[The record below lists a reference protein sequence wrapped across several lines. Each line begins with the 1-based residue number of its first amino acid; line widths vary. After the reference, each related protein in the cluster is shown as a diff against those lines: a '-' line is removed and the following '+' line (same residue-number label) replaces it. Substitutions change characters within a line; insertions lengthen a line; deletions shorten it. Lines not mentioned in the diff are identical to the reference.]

1 MAEDVVPLTE
11 PRCTHQAGDASIRD
25 LRYMITCLL
34 EGMLKSSHIHVNYD
48 KIRAVTQENDEN
60 PAPFLSQL
68 SAVRQP
74 KIALI

>member
-1 MAEDVVPLTE
+1 MDTS
-11 PRCTHQAGDASIRD
+11 AGDAGI
-25 LRYMITCLL
+25 LRLHHMIACLL
-34 EGMLKSSHIHVNYD
+34 AGMLKSSHIHVNYD